1 MTGNGK
7 SGRGLFSSIRRAA
20 VATATAFSLAIGGM
34 TVPAVS
40 NHVAE
45 VALPSAEA
53 ASITGLPIQQAKVDK
68 GSQRKISWAIQTVGS
83 ERYPIPVSGI
93 FTITPKLDS
102 KKSIVPIDRVKVQI
116 RQGTKVVET
125 LGEFDFPITP
135 DGKSYELDLSSKC
148 SASSPCYL
156 PQSDVHSL
164 WIESVND
171 IDRKLYRNFAQGR
184 IEGGFGHREVEE
196 APKLGSVRGYVQ
208 VPNGYSASDV
218 DLKIDGKR
226 VTVGRDGWFTSEN
239 FEAGTYS
246 WEARLN
252 DKTTTSSGSVTIK
265 ANERTTLNIRI
276 DERKGTVL
284 VHMHDR
290 HGYPLRN
297 SGGSLQIKRTD
308 LGPSNEDS
316 IGHGNW
322 TSNELTGS
330 YGDYEIRYSGSDEYF
345 PSSTQTFDIPGNY
358 PDVVRFFLQRKEVN
372 GKANLPAGYSFNVA
386 QGLTLTVFDRNNRPV
401 KKVSPRNSGEYQVLG
416 LENGSYRFQ
425 LSGDY
430 INTVSRTVNIS
441 NRTVDGV
448 DFRPPLKDARAKVKI
463 EVPSNENFD
472 GGRIRLKY
480 NGRTWGDYA
489 YTGQVGYDL
498 GGVNPGEVSV
508 QLIDPNGKVVG
519 SGYEYVLPG
528 EDKTVVATVSKTL
541 ASYRGVVKDQ
551 FDNPIA
557 NATVSVNGKTTQT
570 NDNGQFVVAGVKPT
584 ATIEVK
590 VDKTDYTYELKAKVP
605 VNRTD
610 GGETYDLPS
619 VLKPDFMT
627 NQLRLQFNDAD
638 TGEGVGGVEWEV
650 TPNPNKRVK
659 KAEGRKGTTDNGGY
673 VEQVLY
679 PENYSLKLTSPKG
692 DLGDKYTFVNPPQ
705 QVDVQPRGEVQLITI
720 NVKKNPGEITGRVID
735 DAGNPVANAL
745 VRVDGE
751 TTRTNNDGMYTLTRV
766 PAGTSSVSVDK
777 ASDGSY
783 AETSTNFSALGAAER
798 KNVDDIKVDRATS
811 RIEGTV
817 RIEGEPA
824 QGGVSVE
831 VRSQGGRYV
840 DFGGVENGKFSF
852 TNTAKAKLLPGKY
865 DVTVR
870 NSGDGR
876 FDEQKKTV
884 TVKPGQTA
892 NVEFDLKENR
902 APIVA
907 TVRNEAGEPV
917 SGAKLTVE
925 GVNTTWKES
934 DSGVYTSGDLPAG
947 EYALKVEAGNNHGSA
962 PGKVGVKWVIGGKVN
977 FTVTRDP
984 GTVTIN
990 VTDDAGQPVSG
1001 VKAKLDGRQSDE
1013 YKTPYTTEGTITNG
1027 KVVFGKVPVGTYKVT
1042 IVDSSVYDT
1051 AAPVEFTVGAAE
1063 NVARDVKL
1071 RRKDAAM
1078 TVHVTDE
1085 NSRAI
1090 KDPVIKL
1097 IDENGVET
1105 TATGDQEGKHEF
1117 NGLRPGTYKIEVEP
1131 TDRHKGGSKSGI
1143 TIAPGTT
1150 SATNKEFVKVASE
1163 SATVTGIVVDEN
1175 DQPVAGATVLAES
1188 GGTQEITTDK
1198 DGKFVVEGLKEGN
1211 ATFEVKKT
1219 SEYTGNNLTVNGLQP
1234 GEKRDIKIAVTRD
1247 LKRLNGSVLDD
1258 GGQAIADVEAQLI
1271 QDGAV
1276 IKTQLTDADGGFAFD
1291 KMEPGTY
1298 TVKVEET
1305 ETHLGNESESFE
1317 VVLGHG
1323 TDPVQVVLQRKP
1335 GSLTGLVTFS
1345 NNKFVEGAGIRLVPD
1360 SGEAIELDL
1369 TNLDLTKTKED
1380 NLKLSE
1386 LPAGTYK
1393 VEVTSPDNYKRVS
1406 VPPLNVEPAKEAS
1419 LGWIHFKAEIGE
1431 VAGTVRDEN
1440 GEPVG
1445 NVKVKLNVAGQQ
1457 PIETVSAEDGTF
1469 SFTKVPEGN
1478 YTVDVVQPEKF
1489 KPVSGLKVSVKPA
1502 ETSNLDITLEAKP
1515 TKGTISG
1522 KVEDE
1527 AGNPVANVGIALEP
1541 NSGKG
1546 ETIDVKVA
1554 EDGTFDDANIPAG
1567 SYTLKVTQP
1576 VGYEDVDNI
1585 PVKVEAGKVRKVD
1598 TITLKK
1604 SDVKA
1609 EAGNFIGGV
1618 YDKTTDAPLPQTG
1631 LVLVRGEA
1639 RYPVAINADGTFR
1652 RDGLPTGEYQLRV
1665 APPEGYL
1672 EPGAISVVIETG
1684 LDNYAQDIKLERVPV
1699 ETTPTTGALQG
1710 NVLGLSEGK
1719 PVDPISGAK
1728 VNILRL
1734 GGKSVQVTTNA
1745 SGIFTAA
1752 GLEPGEY
1759 VVQVEA
1765 PEGYHTPRYERVVV
1779 EAGKSTDDVRIY
1791 LNRKPTPNPKPGA
1804 APGTISGWLLDDGNY
1819 PIKGGTMRITGTD
1832 KHKDG
1837 TPRLDENGKPIQTL
1851 PAVKIGK
1858 DGYFTTDRLEPGEY
1872 TIDIDVPEGWPK
1884 PKGWPKK
1891 VTVTEDKAIELG
1903 LVTVD
1908 APRSNVEGVID
1919 DGSGKPVEGVIVTA
1933 TDPRGKTTEVT
1944 TDKDGKFV
1952 FDKALPGTTTIEVF
1966 TPQGT
1971 QNVDPMYVPVK
1982 PGENAAIPGVHL
1994 TEKQLKLSK
2003 RIRGYDADD
2012 MDSAP
2017 ILPGDW
2023 DLVYGFLITNE
2034 TDEVITDITL
2044 DDPFLGDTKV
2054 VKPKDFKGTLA
2065 PGEHV
2070 YFSAV
2075 MPPQKDMSV
2084 VNNIA
2089 AVHGKNG
2096 KGQMVASTPDNAV
2109 ARIGSASVEKKVNA
2123 RFGVDK
2129 DKPVSLDVDEDMY
2142 FTYEIMNRGSAPM
2155 YNVTLTDEVCEWK
2168 DGANEADAS
2177 DCKPMEIDLPS
2188 DWNRTLLPGE
2198 RVFLTAALP
2207 PLKPGT
2213 RHHNKA
2219 LVKADLDQPRRSPGI
2234 KEEEGIFEEDPPSI
2248 LTVTPNKNSWGNAH
2262 VIVSEGKT
2270 PKGYIDGVLSG
2281 LPAGLLTEAKV
2292 ELISEDNKTSLSANV
2307 DGNGKFA
2314 YGNVT
2319 PGKYKLRVTNPS
2331 DDAMKIVGELGI
2343 PSEQGAKGQKITTK
2357 LFEVEPEKPTNLKV
2371 ELAKVEAPKE
2381 GSSLGRCI
2389 TETSSASNPA
2399 MYLIPLGLLVGAVAG
2414 SLVIYEDQFN
2424 AVVKQFNQAMPQ
2436 LAIERPAWMNQ
2447 ISRQLEQLHP
2457 AAGPAVLAVMLVAVG
2472 AIAVGLAY
2480 AACEAGADGSSKGN
2494 ASSKK
2499 DETPAKEPE
2508 KVS

>member
-1 MTGNGK
+1 MN
-7 SGRGLFSSIRRAA
+7 
-20 VATATAFSLAIGGM
+20 
-34 TVPAVS
+34 
-40 NHVAE
+40 
-45 VALPSAEA
+45 
-53 ASITGLPIQQAKVDK
+53 
-68 GSQRKISWAIQTVGS
+68 
-83 ERYPIPVSGI
+83 
-93 FTITPKLDS
+93 
-102 KKSIVPIDRVKVQI
+102 
-116 RQGTKVVET
+116 
-125 LGEFDFPITP
+125 
-135 DGKSYELDLSSKC
+135 
-148 SASSPCYL
+148 
-156 PQSDVHSL
+156 DV
-164 WIESVND
+164 
-171 IDRKLYRNFAQGR
+171 DRKLYGNFREGD
-184 IEGGFGHREVEE
+184 IKGGFGHREAQE
-196 APKLGSVRGYVQ
+196 APKPGWVRGYVQ
-208 VPNGYSASDV
+208 VPNGYSASEV
-218 DLKIDGKR
+218 DLKIDGKK
-226 VTVGRDGWFTSEN
+226 VSIGHDGSFTSEK
-239 FEAGTYS
+239 FAAGTYS

-265 ANERTTLNIRI
+265 ANEQAYLDIKI
-276 DERKGTVL
+276 DELQGTL
-284 VHMHDR
+284 SLRMRDR
-290 HGYPLRN
+290 LGRALSN
-297 SGGSLQIKRTD
+297 TGGEFELKRTD
-308 LGPSNEDS
+308 LGRNDAITFKHESWSD
-316 IGHGNW
+316 
-322 TSNELTGS
+322 GS
-330 YGDYEIRYSGSDEYF
+330 LAQAAGDYELLYRGSDDYF
-345 PSSTQTFDIPGNY
+345 PAPKQTFSIPGNESHVATFY
-358 PDVVRFFLQRKEVN
+358 LQRKEVN
-372 GKANLPAGYSFNVA
+372 GRAFLPAGYSFSVA
-386 QGLTLTVFDRNNRPV
+386 QGLTLTVFDQNNREV
-401 KKVSPRNSGEYQVLG
+401 RKVSPWSSGEYKVLG
-416 LENGSYRFQ
+416 LNNGSYRFQ

-430 INTVSRTVNIS
+430 INTGSQTVNIS

-448 DFRPPLKDARAKVKI
+448 DFRPTLKDARAKVEI
-463 EVPSNENFD
+463 EVPGDEDFD
-472 GGRIRLKY
+472 GGRVRLKY

-489 YTGQVGYDL
+489 YSGQARYDL
-498 GGVNPGEVSV
+498 GVVNPGEVSV
-508 QLIDPNGKVVG
+508 QLIDRNGKVVG

-528 EDKTVVATVSKTL
+528 EDKTVRATVSKTL

-551 FDNPIA
+551 FDNPI
-557 NATVSVNGKTTQT
+557 NKATVSVNGKSGQT
-570 NDNGQFVVAGVKPT
+570 DARGQFVIAGVKPT
-584 ATIEVK
+584 KTIQVK
-590 VDKTDYTYELKAKVP
+590 VNETDYTYELNMTVP

-610 GGETYDLPS
+610 GGKTYDLPGA
-619 VLKPDFMT
+619 LKPDFKT
-627 NQLRLQFNDAD
+627 KQLRLQFNDAD
-638 TGEGVGGVEWEV
+638 TGNGVGGVTWEV
-650 TPNPNKRVK
+650 TPNPNKR
-659 KAEGRKGTTDNGGY
+659 AENAESRKGTTKDGGY

-679 PENYSLKLTSPKG
+679 PGTYDLKLTSPKG
-692 DLGDKYTFVNPPQ
+692 DVGDKYTFVNPPQ
-705 QVDVQPRGEVQLITI
+705 QIDVQPRGESQPITI
-720 NVKKNPGEITGRVID
+720 TARKNPGEVMGRVLD

-745 VRVDGE
+745 VRVGRE
-751 TTRTNNDGMYTLTRV
+751 TTRTNNDGKYTFTGV

-783 AETSTNFSALGAAER
+783 EEVSKTFPTLDAAER
-798 KNVDDIKVDRATS
+798 KDVGDITVDRATS

-824 QGGVSVE
+824 QGGVSVV
-831 VRSQGGRYV
+831 VRSQDGRYV
-840 DFGGVENGKFSF
+840 DYGGVENGKFSF
-852 TNTAKAKLLPGKY
+852 TNTSSAKLLPGEY
-865 DVTVR
+865 DVTVL
-870 NSGDGR
+870 NPGDGR
-876 FDEQKKTV
+876 FDETKKTV

-892 NVEFDLKENR
+892 TVEFDLKENR

-907 TVRNEAGEPV
+907 TVLNEAGEPV
-917 SGAKLTVE
+917 SGAKLTIT
-925 GVNTTWKES
+925 GVNTTWTEGE
-934 DSGVYTSGDLPAG
+934 SGVYTSGNLPAG
-947 EYALKVEAGNNHGSA
+947 EYLLKVEASDNHGSA
-962 PGKVGVKWVIGGKVN
+962 PGKVEVKWATGGKVI

-990 VTDDAGQPVSG
+990 VTDDVGQPVSG
-1001 VKAKLDGRQSDE
+1001 VKAKLDGYQSDGD
-1013 YKTPYTTEGTITNG
+1013 KTPFTKELTITDG
-1027 KVVFGKVPVGTYKVT
+1027 KVVFDKVPVGTYKVT
-1042 IVDSSVYDT
+1042 IADSSAYENP
-1051 AAPVEFTVGAAE
+1051 ANAKSVEFTVGAAE
-1063 NVARDVKL
+1063 KVARDVKL
-1071 RRKDAAM
+1071 RRKDGAM
-1078 TVHVTDE
+1078 TVHVMDE
-1085 NSRAI
+1085 TSRAI
-1090 KDPVIKL
+1090 NKPVIKL
-1097 IDENGVET
+1097 IDENGAET
-1105 TATGDQEGKHEF
+1105 TAVGDKDGMHVFDK
-1117 NGLRPGTYKIEVEP
+1117 LRPGTYKIEVEP
-1131 TDRHKGGSKSGI
+1131 TDRYKGGFESGI
-1143 TIAPGTT
+1143 TIAPGST
-1150 SATNKEFVKVASE
+1150 AAANLAFVRVTRE
-1163 SATVTGIVVDEN
+1163 TVTVTGIVVDETG
-1175 DQPVAGATVLAES
+1175 QPVAGATVLAES
-1188 GGTQEITTDK
+1188 GGTQEVITDE
-1198 DGKFVVEGLKEGN
+1198 DGRFVVEGLKEGY
-1211 ATFEVKKT
+1211 ATFKVRRKIG
-1219 SEYTGNNLTVNGLQP
+1219 EYTGNTLTVNDLLAGN
-1234 GEKRDIKIAVTRD
+1234 KYDIKIAITRD

-1258 GGQAIADVEAQLI
+1258 GGKAIEGVEAQLI

-1276 IKTQLTDADGGFAFD
+1276 VKTQNTDRDGSFAFD
-1291 KMEPGTY
+1291 RMEPGTY
-1298 TVKVEET
+1298 TVKVAET

-1335 GSLTGLVTFS
+1335 GSLTGKVTFS
-1345 NNKFVEGAGIRLVPD
+1345 NDKVVEGAGVRLVPD
-1360 SGEAIELDL
+1360 SGEPLELDFS
-1369 TNLDLTKTKED
+1369 NGGEI
-1380 NLKLSE
+1380 NVPE

-1393 VEVTSPDNYKRVS
+1393 VEVTSPENYKRVS
-1406 VPPLNVEPAKEAS
+1406 LPPLTVHPAEKAD
-1419 LGWIHFKAEIGE
+1419 LGTIQFIAEIGE

-1440 GEPVG
+1440 GDPVG
-1445 NVKVKLNVAGQQ
+1445 DVKIKLNFPGQQ
-1457 PIETVSAEDGTF
+1457 PIEATSAEDGTF
-1469 SFTKVPEGN
+1469 SFAQVPVGE

-1489 KPVSGLKVSVKPA
+1489 KSISGLKTSVDAAK
-1502 ETSNLDITLEAKP
+1502 TSNLDITLKAKP
-1515 TKGTISG
+1515 TKGTVSG

-1527 AGNPVANVGIALEP
+1527 DGNPVVNVGIALEP
-1541 NSGKG
+1541 TSGKG
-1546 ETIDVKVA
+1546 DTIDVKVA

-1604 SDVKA
+1604 SDVQA
-1609 EAGNFIGGV
+1609 ETGNLIGGV
-1618 YDKTTDAPLPQTG
+1618 YDKKTNAPLPQTG

-1652 RDGLPTGEYQLRV
+1652 RNGLPTGEYLLRV
-1665 APPEGYL
+1665 AQPEGYV
-1672 EPGAISVVIETG
+1672 EPRAITVVIEPG
-1684 LDNYAQDIKLERVPV
+1684 LDNYVQDIKLERVPV
-1699 ETTPTTGALQG
+1699 ETTPTTGALEG

-1734 GGKSVQVTTNA
+1734 GGTSTQVTTNA
-1745 SGIFTAA
+1745 SGIFTAV

-1765 PEGYHTPRYERVVV
+1765 PEGYNKPRYERVVV

-1819 PIKGGTMRITGTD
+1819 PIKGGTIHITGTD

-1837 TPRLDENGKPIQTL
+1837 SPRLDENGKPIETL

-1858 DGYFTTDRLEPGEY
+1858 DGYFTTDRLEPGDY
-1872 TIDIDVPEGWPK
+1872 TIDINVPEGWTK

-1903 LVTVD
+1903 VVTVQ
-1908 APRSNVEGVID
+1908 APRSNVEGVVD
-1919 DGSGKPVEGVIVTA
+1919 DGKGNPIEGVIVTA
-1933 TDPRGKTTEVT
+1933 TDSRGKTTEVA
-1944 TDKDGKFV
+1944 TDKNGKFV
-1952 FDKALPGTTTIEVF
+1952 FDQALPGTTTIEVF
-1966 TPQGT
+1966 TPQGI

-2012 MDSAP
+2012 LDNAP
-2017 ILPGDW
+2017 ILPEDW

-2034 TDEVITDITL
+2034 TNEVITDITL

-2075 MPPQKDMSV
+2075 MPPQKNMPI

-2089 AVHGKNG
+2089 TVHGKNG
-2096 KGQMVASTPDNAV
+2096 KGQMVASTPNNAV

-2168 DGANEADAS
+2168 DGANEAEAS

-2262 VIVSEGKT
+2262 VIVSEGKA

-2307 DGNGKFA
+2307 DSNGKFA

-2343 PSEQGAKGQKITTK
+2343 PTEQGAKGQKITTK
-2357 LFEVEPEKPTNLKV
+2357 LFNVEPEKPTKLNI
-2371 ELAKVEAPKE
+2371 ELAKVGAPNE

-2399 MYLIPLGLLVGAVAG
+2399 MYLIPLGLLIGAMAG

-2480 AACEAGADGSSKGN
+2480 AACESGVDRSSKGN
-2494 ASSKK
+2494 GSSKK
-2499 DETPAKEPE
+2499 EETPAKETE